1 MARSTDMLR
10 AFAGRARE
18 VVGVPGKVPL
28 ALKRLLAH
36 MAESAAS
43 VDGAPA
49 EKLEAIFEF
58 ESNPMFSDA
67 ERAALR
73 MVLAAGSMPN
83 AVTDENMEDLERHF
97 DENQI
102 VELLGVVCLFG
113 CLNRWNDTMATPI
126 EERPPFIRP
135 TPLGKKVEGTQ
146 RNLSGKPPPHMATI
160 VIKPD

>member
-1 MARSTDMLR
+1 MARSPDMLR
-10 AFAGRARE
+10 AFAGLARE

-36 MAESAAS
+36 MAERAAS

-49 EKLEAIFEF
+49 EKFEAIFKF

-73 MVLAAGSMPN
+73 MVLATGSMPN

-113 CLNRWNDTMATPI
+113 WLNRWNDTMATPI
-126 EERPPFIRP
+126 EERPILFGQRH
-135 TPLGKKVEGTQ
+135 LGKKWKGPSETHRVSRHLTW
-146 RNLSGKPPPHMATI
+146 RRS
-160 VIKPD
+160 

>member
-1 MARSTDMLR
+1 
-10 AFAGRARE
+10 
-18 VVGVPGKVPL
+18 
-28 ALKRLLAH
+28 
-36 MAESAAS
+36 
-43 VDGAPA
+43 
-49 EKLEAIFEF
+49 
-58 ESNPMFSDA
+58 
-67 ERAALR
+67 
-73 MVLAAGSMPN
+73 MPN

-113 CLNRWNDTMATPI
+113 CLNRWNETMATPI